1 MPPRFAPASALTV
14 RCAPAAAK
22 EWAETLPVV
31 VSCRSA
37 PIEPSQF
44 LGGRLPST
52 SVKSGACEV
61 RTGVSRY
68 TTGMVNLNENQD
80 NQSLLCALLQLAIE
94 VKGQQ
99 RMFKYD
105 RVFDGGASQAA
116 VYEDT
121 KPLVRSV
128 LDGAP
133 LHALRCLA
141 S

>member
-1 MPPRFAPASALTV
+1 MG
-14 RCAPAAAK
+14 
-22 EWAETLPVV
+22 

-37 PIEPSQF
+37 PVEPSQF
-44 LGGRLPST
+44 LGGRLPCT

-61 RTGVSRY
+61 RTGVGRGAAGC
-68 TTGMVNLNENQD
+68 TTGMGNLNENHD

-133 LHALRCLA
+133 LQALPCLA